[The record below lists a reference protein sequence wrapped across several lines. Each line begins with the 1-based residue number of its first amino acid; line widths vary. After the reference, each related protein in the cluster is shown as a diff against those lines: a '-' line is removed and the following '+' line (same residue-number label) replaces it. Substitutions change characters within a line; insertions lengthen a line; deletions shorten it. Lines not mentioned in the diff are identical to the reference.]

1 MDLAIPHR
9 EPVWPPSKEFFF
21 PCKERIMQGIIL
33 QTQIP
38 VCVGSMQVACTCL
51 VIMETRK
58 SCPWTFALS
67 ILMPQEYSFD
77 FIDLIVMLDFFFPS
91 PSVATAEGTV
101 RGRQAHRRS
110 TRQGKKEG
118 ELNDSLCPLYRFP
131 YLLVNAGFD
140 SWCRKVSGPGGKSRC
155 EYLA

>member
-1 MDLAIPHR
+1 
-9 EPVWPPSKEFFF
+9 
-21 PCKERIMQGIIL
+21 
-33 QTQIP
+33 
-38 VCVGSMQVACTCL
+38 
-51 VIMETRK
+51 
-58 SCPWTFALS
+58 
-67 ILMPQEYSFD
+67 MPQEYSFD

-101 RGRQAHRRS
+101 RGRQARRRS

-140 SWCRKVSGPGGKSRC
+140 SWCRKVSGPRRKIKVRIFSLDYFIRGTHKRTI
-155 EYLA
+155 